1 MRFTHFINLST
12 LLFAAFLT
20 GCASSGGVDDET
32 YGMPVA
38 ELYQEA
44 KALLT
49 NGEYTSAIQY
59 YEKLESRFPYGTY
72 AERARIEMAY
82 AYYKDSQPETA
93 IIAADRFIKLHP
105 NHNHVD
111 YAYYLR
117 GLASFD
123 NSISFL
129 DKLFDQ
135 EPSERDPKSVR
146 RAFKYFSEL
155 VQRFPKSRYTPDSIK
170 RMKELRENL
179 ARYEV
184 HVASFYQRRDAHLAA
199 ANRAKYIVENY
210 QGTRAIPD
218 ALALMTHSY
227 HKLGMQ
233 DLADDALRVLEL
245 NYPEHEKTK
254 ALKLQ
259 QRELSKSK

>member
-1 MRFTHFINLST
+1 MRFTSLLNLSA

-20 GCASSGGVDDET
+20 GCASSGDIDDDT
-32 YGMPVA
+32 YGMTVA
-38 ELYQEA
+38 ELYEEA
-44 KALLT
+44 KSLLT
-49 NGEYTSAIQY
+49 SGEYENAIQH

-72 AERARIEMAY
+72 AERARIEVAY
-82 AYYKDSQPETA
+82 AYYKNSQPETA

-105 NHNHVD
+105 NHAHVD

-123 NSISFL
+123 NSTSFM

-146 RAFKYFSEL
+146 KAFKYFSEL

-170 RMKELRENL
+170 RMKELRESL

-184 HVASFYQRRDAHLAA
+184 HVANYYQRRGAHLAA

-218 ALALMTHSY
+218 AFALMSRSY
-227 HKLGMQ
+227 RKFGMQ
-233 DLADDALRVLEL
+233 DFANDALRVLEL

>member
-1 MRFTHFINLST
+1 MRFPSLLNLSA
-12 LLFAAFLT
+12 LFLAAFLS
-20 GCASSGGVDDET
+20 GCASSGDVDDET

-38 ELYQEA
+38 QLYEEA
-44 KALLT
+44 KRLLT
-49 NGEYTSAIQY
+49 SGEYANAIQY

-93 IIAADRFIKLHP
+93 IISADRFIKLHP
-105 NHNHVD
+105 NHANVD

-123 NSISFL
+123 NSISFM

-146 RAFKYFSEL
+146 KAFKYFSEL
-155 VQRFPKSRYTPDSIK
+155 IQRFPKSRYIPDTIK
-170 RMKELRENL
+170 RMKELRQNL
-179 ARYEV
+179 ARYEL
-184 HVASFYQRRDAHLAA
+184 HVANYYQRRGAHLAA
-199 ANRAKYIVENY
+199 ANRAKYIIENY

-218 ALALMTHSY
+218 ALALMTLSY
-227 HKLGMQ
+227 RKLGMH
-233 DLADDALRVLEL
+233 DLANDAFRVLEL
-245 NYPEHEKTK
+245 NHPDHEKTK
-254 ALKLQ
+254 TLKQ
-259 QRELSKSK
+259 SNGKKSH

>member
-1 MRFTHFINLST
+1 MRFTSLLNLSS

-20 GCASSGGVDDET
+20 GCASSGDINDDT
-32 YGMPVA
+32 YGMTVA
-38 ELYQEA
+38 QIYEEA
-44 KALLT
+44 KSLLT
-49 NGEYTSAIQY
+49 SGEYASAIQY
-59 YEKLESRFPYGTY
+59 YEKLESRFPYGSY
-72 AERARIEMAY
+72 AERARIEMTY

-105 NHNHVD
+105 NHKHVD

-123 NSISFL
+123 NSASFM

-146 RAFKYFSEL
+146 KAFKYFSEL
-155 VQRFPKSRYTPDSIK
+155 VHRFPKSRYTADSIK

-184 HVASFYQRRDAHLAA
+184 HVANYYQRHDAHLAA
-199 ANRAKYIVENY
+199 ANRAKYIIENY

-227 HKLGMQ
+227 RKLGMQ
-233 DLADDALRVLEL
+233 DLANDSLRVLEL

-254 ALKLQ
+254 TLKQ
-259 QRELSKSK
+259 SKSK